1 MKICILVPEVLGL
14 ARGNGEVARGP
25 GWIRGN
31 FQILE
36 KL

>member
-1 MKICILVPEVLGL
+1 MNICIVVPEVLGL
-14 ARGNGEVARGP
+14 ARWNGEVARWP